1 MKRVYYSA
9 YVPAVTGPNL
19 PAIAKPPLLRE
30 HRLYQADWL
39 LRFYQ
44 FKADEILTDEA
55 PDFDLD
61 LDPKACWALRHPEF
75 FPIEVNRA
83 SYHALLRVPGIGV
96 TSARRQA
103 FLSYDTLRRL
113 GIVLKR
119 AQYFITCKG
128 KYYGA
133 TTDPVRIRQLLLARP
148 SAQTAYEPMS
158 LF

>member
-1 MKRVYYSA
+1 M
-9 YVPAVTGPNL
+9 
-19 PAIAKPPLLRE
+19 
-30 HRLYQADWL
+30 
-39 LRFYQ
+39 
-44 FKADEILTDEA
+44 TDEA

-61 LDPKACWALRHPEF
+61 LDHKACWALRHPEF
-75 FPIEVNRA
+75 FPVEVNRA
-83 SYHALLRVPGIGV
+83 SYHALLRVPGICV
-96 TSARRQA
+96 SSARRICAARSQA

>member
-1 MKRVYYSA
+1 M
-9 YVPAVTGPNL
+9 
-19 PAIAKPPLLRE
+19 
-30 HRLYQADWL
+30 
-39 LRFYQ
+39 
-44 FKADEILTDEA
+44 
-55 PDFDLD
+55 
-61 LDPKACWALRHPEF
+61 
-75 FPIEVNRA
+75 
-83 SYHALLRVPGIGV
+83 
-96 TSARRQA
+96 
-103 FLSYDTLRRL
+103 SYDTLRRL

>member
-1 MKRVYYSA
+1 MERTVIALGFFDGVHRGHGALLQKTAERA
-9 YVPAVTGPNL
+9 CALGAEPAVFTFDRPPKEVVTGQPVYLINS
-19 PAIAKPPLLRE
+19 PEDR
-30 HRLYQADWL
+30 ADL
-39 LRFYQ
+39 
-44 FKADEILTDEA
+44 
-55 PDFDLD
+55 
-61 LDPKACWALRHPEF
+61 
-75 FPIEVNRA
+75 
-83 SYHALLRVPGIGV
+83 
-96 TSARRQA
+96 ARRICAARSQA

>member
-1 MKRVYYSA
+1 M
-9 YVPAVTGPNL
+9 
-19 PAIAKPPLLRE
+19 
-30 HRLYQADWL
+30 
-39 LRFYQ
+39 
-44 FKADEILTDEA
+44 TDEA

-61 LDPKACWALRHPEF
+61 LTTRPAGPCAIREF
-75 FPIEVNRA
+75 FPVEVNRA

-96 TSARRQA
+96 TSARRICAARSQA